1 MEGDYGG
8 DWGFHHSHGLT
19 HELLCASNV
28 GQPWPNIS
36 FDPFRGFG
44 TSPGPGL
51 GLERS
56 HNMGFDRAA
65 SSQDRN
71 THYSNRGTL
80 GFRSSTS
87 VPTSSYNEISVEQP
101 PVYDIEVE
109 DKNGDDE
116 EEGIKWK
123 RFWHRQDSWTIA
135 KDKPLQEVNA
145 KYKAQVNQY
154 VHGDVSI
161 AKLGGQV
168 LKEGGFDASRIITK
182 GIIFSL

>member
-28 GQPWPNIS
+28 GQPRPNIS

-71 THYSNRGTL
+71 THYSNRGPW
-80 GFRSSTS
+80 GFDRAPRYQHQGNKSCDYSKYLNSGCSMPKAYGEGHDKT
-87 VPTSSYNEISVEQP
+87 VFSYNEISVEQP

-116 EEGIKWK
+116 EDGITWK
-123 RFWHRQDSWTIA
+123 SML
-135 KDKPLQEVNA
+135 P
-145 KYKAQVNQY
+145 
-154 VHGDVSI
+154 
-161 AKLGGQV
+161 
-168 LKEGGFDASRIITK
+168 
-182 GIIFSL
+182 